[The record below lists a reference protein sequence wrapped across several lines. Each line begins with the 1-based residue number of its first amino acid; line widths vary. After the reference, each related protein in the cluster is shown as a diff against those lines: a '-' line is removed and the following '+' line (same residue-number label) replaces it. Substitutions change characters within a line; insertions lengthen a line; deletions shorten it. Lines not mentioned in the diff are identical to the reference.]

1 MALRQILT
9 NGPKSQGTIPGPGK
23 NLVTISA
30 NSRTTLAILGTLVL
44 TSQYEARRDPCK
56 LDISAIFRS
65 CPKILLR
72 LVRKLAFLLRQ
83 ILILSWGQKEL
94 VG

>member
-1 MALRQILT
+1 MLSVQILT
-9 NGPKSQGTIPGPGK
+9 NGPKSQGTIPGLERFSSYFRKFENYARDP
-23 NLVTISA
+23 
-30 NSRTTLAILGTLVL
+30 RTPVL
-44 TSQYEARRDPCK
+44 TLSTRLKDPCK

-72 LVRKLAFLLRQ
+72 LSKVGILLRQ
-83 ILILSWGQKEL
+83 ILICPGDKRSL